1 MMRPFAWTTPGGG
14 QRGIALL
21 TVVALLSFFAVVGT
35 AFTFTMRL
43 EEQTARNFQR
53 TTRVH
58 DAALI
63 GTEVA
68 AAALR
73 RDLLGP
79 DGIPDSG
86 DEFSSFD
93 SEQDGW
99 FSGYAGRVDLNVQFM
114 ARGHLSAV
122 DPRTVGLPTL
132 RTAGVSDIASL
143 IAQGVPN
150 RRYRLGLDGDPPG
163 DLNGDGAPGIAEVD
177 DDGDGWADFEDPDVL
192 ASIALA
198 KADPAFNYDPAAD
211 DDEDGRM
218 DEDNRD
224 AVSAGGI
231 ITALPVGQGLDADG
245 DLTGVEDESAKLNLN
260 AVGNL
265 SGGRPDVRYHR
276 HHQGVT
282 TFEIDPVLYFI
293 ARGVSVPHAV
303 TLGRNLILY
312 RNGTRPGT
320 VAPHNRVPGLD
331 GPSGPVSIGDDNGNN
346 NPEIIVV
353 DQFGRVSGDGMD
365 NDRDGFTDEPDEAFI
380 GNNWNEPVTRLD
392 GLLMYGDGID
402 NDGDGLID
410 ESGSTPNPLDPLRGA
425 DALGYDEGVNDPLEF
440 NAQRPRADDKPFDT
454 LEELRL
460 VEGFDDV
467 VDSNPWTG
475 EDWTIYD
482 YVSGYLTVFST
493 APAVDPVFGQESAEG
508 PLNVN
513 RLSSYTPD
521 EYRLNV
527 LDLLALFQVDND
539 GDWDPALDDFNANG
553 RPDGDWDGIGL
564 DLDGDGILDT
574 DGDFNQDGLIAYD
587 PEYHVNEDP
596 PGDLNGDGAPGEIN
610 IDDDLD
616 GASDLNDLEV
626 ARAID
631 PARRVDIEDRRDN
644 DWNNPVWLRDGLDN
658 DFDGRIDETREEELA
673 AGVSP
678 DLARDEGIDETLANA
693 DYLPFALS
701 GFAPGEFSSLEKYYP
716 AFDDDEDGRMDE
728 DPPEFDFLVHLAD
741 SIDLPKLRREGPNLA
756 QGDDVTLLPVLRYN
770 PREVADAPNDFGLP
784 ELQPDDLRETMN
796 YSGSEG
802 IYINEVMVRPVI
814 VLQAEFA
821 RFTTPRPN
829 YPADE
834 MDDLMDGTDTHWQI
848 PPDTSGDYYEVYN
861 ASTGPMGWPGPVAEI
876 GEWTFPAID
885 LPSGEYQIYF
895 HPYDSGEAFAAGTT
909 VSIQAFLNGAPIG
922 GPLDFT
928 LGPLDPANPNE
939 NIVLSDGATEL
950 RITIEVQADKSGVAS
965 FDRIELFNP
974 DVQYVE
980 LVNLTP
986 RQIDMSNYELGL
998 INGSRVA
1005 INDSAIVPGAL
1016 AGYTLAPYN
1025 PNEEGEAKNL
1035 LLLAY
1040 KAVGQELDNAYALPG
1055 GAFSSIPN
1063 GITYLENSNFELFT
1077 ETTYQRIAEAEDPAN
1092 ADEPTVLELY
1102 DPVGNLI
1109 DSFTLDYRVKTP
1121 NNCGFLAQ
1129 QRADVPTEGKFEKVG
1144 DVYLKKAGPRRLY
1157 LWNADAVI
1165 AKRGAVA
1172 IDVFG
1177 AVNYYNLYWEDDPDY
1192 PGRLAFKFGESQ
1204 ADAIDVVYFAFNLSR
1219 RFPNL
1224 DYELGGGKYY
1234 LDVFVNAPPWSS
1246 NNELGIMPL
1255 PVFADEEDRLPWVPD
1270 AQNYFDEFYAPVQS
1284 GALWRTIEVFEPGE
1298 NLPADLQTDTWLM
1311 VTVSPPKDEFGV
1323 LIPGWEN
1330 LRIESVDLADHGFV
1344 DRAAKLELRGGSPG
1358 RPSSQPPAQ
1367 KPLVRNGHLPS
1378 PGAIAELPASGPQ
1391 WVLSASDVVRLAG
1404 RFTTREQTDWSEG
1417 GLEVPGLINLNT
1429 APASV
1434 LCALPWLPPRFFDE
1448 FERRGLS
1455 LPVRY
1460 NVQFTFHALIA
1471 QRLVEG
1477 RGELDSTGRNVK
1489 GVDDDGDGFTDEGPY
1504 KDVGDILRVLRDGHL
1519 RRLLE
1524 DASLLKLYEPE
1535 FAWNPEEQ
1543 MAAFARVSGLTTTRS
1558 NTFTVHSRG
1567 RITEVEDDQL
1577 SLLAERSIVRTIRR

>member
-1 MMRPFAWTTPGGG
+1 MRTFAWTTPRSR

-79 DGIPDSG
+79 DGLPGSG
-86 DEFSSFD
+86 DEFSYFD

-99 FSGYAGRVDLNVQFM
+99 FMGYAGRVDLNAHFM

-122 DPRTVGLPTL
+122 DPRTIGLPTL
-132 RTAGVSDIASL
+132 RTAGVSDITSL
-143 IAQGVPN
+143 LAQGVPN
-150 RRYRLGLDGDPPG
+150 RLYRLGLDGDPPG

-192 ASIALA
+192 ASIELA
-198 KADPAFNYDPAAD
+198 RVDPAFDYDPAAD

-218 DEDNRD
+218 DEDSRD
-224 AVSAGGI
+224 GVSAGGI
-231 ITALPVGQGLDADG
+231 VTALPVGQGLDADG
-245 DLTGVEDESAKLNLN
+245 DRTGVEDESAKLNLN

-303 TLGRNLILY
+303 TLGRNLVLY

-365 NDRDGFTDEPDEAFI
+365 NDHDGFTDEPDEAFI

-410 ESGSTPNPLDPLRGA
+410 ESGTMANPLDPLRGA
-425 DALGYDEGVNDPLEF
+425 DGLGYDEGVNDPLEF

-482 YVSGYLTVFST
+482 YVSGYLTVFSS
-493 APAVDPVFGQESAEG
+493 APAVNPLFGQESAQG

-553 RPDGDWDGIGL
+553 RPDGDWDGHGR
-564 DLDGDGILDT
+564 DTTGDGVLDT

-596 PGDLNGDGAPGEIN
+596 PGDLNGDGAPGIEGV
-610 IDDDLD
+610 DDDLD
-616 GASDLNDLEV
+616 GASDLNDPDV

-631 PARRVDIEDRRDN
+631 PARRVDIDDRRDN

-658 DFDGRIDETREEELA
+658 DFDGRIDETREDELA

-678 DLARDEGIDETLANA
+678 ALARDEGIDETLANT
-693 DYLPFALS
+693 DNLPFALS

-741 SIDLPKLRREGPNLA
+741 SIDLPKLRREGTNLA

-784 ELQPDDLRETMN
+784 ELQPDNLRETMN

-821 RFTTPRPN
+821 QFVRPN

-834 MDDLMDGTDTHWQI
+834 MDYLPDGTDTHWEI
-848 PPDTSGDYYEVYN
+848 PPGGSGDYYIVYN
-861 ASTGPMGWPGPVAEI
+861 AYPDPLPPGFNPQDEI
-876 GEWTFPAID
+876 GQWTFPAID
-885 LPSGEYQIYF
+885 LPAVTSREYDIWFYPKDLNGNQVGEVLV
-895 HPYDSGEAFAAGTT
+895 EAFDGTSWIGTQSGTSFPVSFNDPAGPPHA
-909 VSIQAFLNGAPIG
+909 SIDLPNGA
-922 GPLDFT
+922 
-928 LGPLDPANPNE
+928 
-939 NIVLSDGATEL
+939 SQL
-950 RITIEVQADKSGVAS
+950 RITITVADNVSGVAS

-974 DVQYVE
+974 DIQYVE

-986 RQIDMSNYELGL
+986 RQVDMSNYELEVRWPDGKDR
-998 INGSRVA
+998 IA

-1025 PNEEGEAKNL
+1025 PDEEGEAKNL

-1040 KAVGQELDNAYALPG
+1040 KALGGQLDKAYALPG

-1063 GITYLENSNFELFT
+1063 GITYLENDNFELFT
-1077 ETTYQRIAEAEDPAN
+1077 ETTYQKITEAEDPAR
-1092 ADEPTVLELY
+1092 ADEPPVLELY
-1102 DPVGNLI
+1102 DPVGNLM
-1109 DSFTLDYRVKTP
+1109 DSFTLDYRVRTP

-1144 DVYLKKAGPRRLY
+1144 DVYLKKADPRRLD

-1165 AKRGAVA
+1165 AKDAAGNTV
-1172 IDVFG
+1172 DVFG
-1177 AVNYYNLYWEDDPDY
+1177 VDRYYDLYWEDNPNY
-1192 PGRLAFKFGESQ
+1192 PGRLAFKFGETET
-1204 ADAIDVVYFAFNLSR
+1204 DAIDEVNFAFNLSR
-1219 RFPNL
+1219 RFANL

-1234 LDVFVNAPPWSS
+1234 LDVFVNAPPWSN

-1255 PVFADEEDRLPWVPD
+1255 PLGTGEEDALPWPVPVGTD
-1270 AQNYFDEFYAPVQS
+1270 FFVPVQS
-1284 GALWRTIEVFEPGE
+1284 GALWRTVEVFEPGE

-1311 VTVSPPKDEFGV
+1311 VTVSPPKGEFGV
-1323 LIPGWEN
+1323 LITGWEN
-1330 LRIESVDLADHGFV
+1330 LRIESVDLADHGLQ
-1344 DRAAKLELRGGSPG
+1344 DRSNPTTGVLELRGGSPG

-1367 KPLVRNGHLPS
+1367 KPLVRNGSLPS
-1378 PGAIAELPASGPQ
+1378 PGAIADVAASGPQ

-1404 RFTTREQTDWSEG
+1404 RFTTHERTYWGEN

-1434 LCALPWLPPRFFDE
+1434 LCALPWLPPRF
-1448 FERRGLS
+1448 
-1455 LPVRY
+1455 
-1460 NVQFTFHALIA
+1460 
-1471 QRLVEG
+1471 
-1477 RGELDSTGRNVK
+1477 
-1489 GVDDDGDGFTDEGPY
+1489 
-1504 KDVGDILRVLRDGHL
+1504 
-1519 RRLLE
+1519 
-1524 DASLLKLYEPE
+1524 
-1535 FAWNPEEQ
+1535 
-1543 MAAFARVSGLTTTRS
+1543 
-1558 NTFTVHSRG
+1558 
-1567 RITEVEDDQL
+1567 
-1577 SLLAERSIVRTIRR
+1577 